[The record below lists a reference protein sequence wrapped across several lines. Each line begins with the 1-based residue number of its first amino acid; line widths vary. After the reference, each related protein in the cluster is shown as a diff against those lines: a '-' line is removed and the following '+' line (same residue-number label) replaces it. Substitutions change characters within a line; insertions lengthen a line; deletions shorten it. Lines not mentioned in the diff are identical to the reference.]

1 MDHLLISK
9 TMIVYRITLEKWAD
23 KLKASG
29 YPARWN
35 SKGNFV
41 IYTAASRALA
51 CLENVV
57 HRSGEGLN
65 SLFKV
70 VEIKIP
76 DELEIEKVNVSTLT
90 ENWQDFTN
98 FPYTQEIGDTWISR
112 KSSTVLEVPSVII
125 PGEFNYIINQNHPGF
140 NKIKLLSVEDFIFD
154 PRLHKS
160 K

>member
-1 MDHLLISK
+1 
-9 TMIVYRITLEKWAD
+9 MIVYRITLEKWAD
-23 KLKASG
+23 KLQASG

-65 SLFKV
+65 KLFKV
-70 VEIKIP
+70 MKIEIP
-76 DELEIEKVNVSTLT
+76 DELDIEKVNVSTIT
-90 ENWQDFTN
+90 ENWQDYSN
-98 FPYTQEIGDTWISR
+98 FPYTQEIGDTWVNR
-112 KSSTVLEVPSVII
+112 KSSLVLEVPSVII
-125 PGEFNYIINQNHPGF
+125 PGEFNYLLNQNHFGF
-140 NKIKLLSVEDFIFD
+140 NKINLLSTEDFFFD
-154 PRLHKS
+154 PRLQKS